1 MSKQFEDLIR
11 QLLENNVP
19 VGDLSL
25 VDGRIACRLSGF
37 YKSSGLSIY
46 EDDGVIYAL
55 ARYGE
60 VDALGENPFESLVR
74 INYRWWQSSKDRYEG
89 WKNPEAC
96 WLPHFL
102 RMGLVK
108 EVSKTEVTYE

>member
-1 MSKQFEDLIR
+1 MSKQFEDLIK
-11 QLLENNVP
+11 QLLENNVQIR
-19 VGDLSL
+19 DIYMTNT
-25 VDGRIACRLSGF
+25 RIMYQLSGF

-46 EDDGVIYAL
+46 EDNGVIYAL
-55 ARYGE
+55 GRYGE
-60 VDALGENPFESLVR
+60 VDVLGENPFESLVR